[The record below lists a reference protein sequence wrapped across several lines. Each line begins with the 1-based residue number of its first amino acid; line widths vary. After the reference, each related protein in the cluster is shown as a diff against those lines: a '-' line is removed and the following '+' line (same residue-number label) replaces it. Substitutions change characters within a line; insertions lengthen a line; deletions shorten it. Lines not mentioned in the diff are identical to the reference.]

1 MSAAAAPRCC
11 VIVVE
16 MASPGEDLDPIPTP
30 RILWMNG
37 DEGEARKVADA
48 WCQDHLG
55 EPAHIMV
62 IDDTRRAEIVI
73 KGTKA

>member
-1 MSAAAAPRCC
+1 MNVAGAPRCC

-16 MASPGEDLDPIPTP
+16 MASPGDGLDPVPVP

-37 DEGEARKVADA
+37 DEAEARKVADT
-48 WCQDHLG
+48 WCQAHLG

-73 KGTKA
+73 KGTKP